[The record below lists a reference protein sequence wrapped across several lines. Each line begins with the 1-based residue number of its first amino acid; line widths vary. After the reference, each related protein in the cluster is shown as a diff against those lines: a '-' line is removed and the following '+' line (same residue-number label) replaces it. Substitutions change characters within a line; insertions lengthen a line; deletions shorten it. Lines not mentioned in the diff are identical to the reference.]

1 VATTSLQHLRS
12 NASGEA
18 SLVTEEH
25 QNETQ
30 SSGDASLVA
39 TSLQP
44 WRSYASGEASRVTE
58 EHQNETQ
65 TSEDASLVATS
76 LQPWR
81 SYASGEASLV
91 TNIQQKAV
99 QASGDAPLATVSLQC
114 KRQCA
119 SGDASLA
126 KTALDS
132 HSQCTG
138 GEDIIICAICQR
150 AIRSNNIPTYL
161 CSQCEQT
168 FHVSC
173 EKGKIIHKT
182 EKSEGPLDDDYV
194 CSSCTQLNQ
203 TIPYGNDHSIAES
216 ILQEQVDIVQPNCY
230 NSGNNHL
237 QVTATAIVQKQNMVY
252 L

>member
-1 VATTSLQHLRS
+1 M
-12 NASGEA
+12 
-18 SLVTEEH
+18 
-25 QNETQ
+25 
-30 SSGDASLVA
+30 A

-58 EHQNETQ
+58 EQQNETQ

-161 CSQCEQT
+161 CSQCEQI

-194 CSSCTQLNQ
+194 RSSCTQLNQ